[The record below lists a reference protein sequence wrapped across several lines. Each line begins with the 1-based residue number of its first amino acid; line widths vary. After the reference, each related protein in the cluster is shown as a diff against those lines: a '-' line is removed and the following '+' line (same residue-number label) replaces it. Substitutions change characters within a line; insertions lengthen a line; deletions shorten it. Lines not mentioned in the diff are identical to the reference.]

1 MKKLSKML
9 TILASVLMAAVILIS
24 ALITSI
30 PAATMDES
38 EREEADLSATG
49 AAYRAVSFDSLP
61 GIDAYSLNQS
71 VSTLMTDVDKLNLDI
86 NEKHRLTVLDGY
98 SQSVNSRVQFTSSS
112 SAVYVNQTGLIT
124 GVRSGSAT
132 VFAYDPMT
140 RENVS
145 CQVTVSSKV
154 VPAEPETI
162 PPTEEPP
169 ETPTEKPT
177 EKPTQTPTQ
186 KPTEK
191 PTEKPTQ
198 PPTQPPTQA
207 PTQKPTTAPVINETL
222 SINASSATVYKGSY
236 YHVVA
241 TSNTNVSFSSS
252 DTSVATVDSRGIVT
266 ALSNGTA
273 TITAR
278 TTTKSATCKITVK
291 TGSSVN
297 LSHKTASVY
306 RFKSFKIESST
317 SGVTWSSS
325 DPSVAAVDLIGTNDK
340 AFIRGVKAGTAV
352 ITASTSSGT
361 ATCIMTVNPSCPVRF
376 AYSSPNCAAK
386 NQTVTLVC
394 ITDTMRTAV
403 RFEIETNSG
412 IQYVNATSKTADA
425 DTFVWKGTTSFSQAG
440 TYNIKASSQFN
451 NGTSWHTCEDGETT
465 AFVTDTTD
473 KMTTICAR
481 RRASDEVIQLI
492 STFEGF
498 SDKAYDDRITGHSTV
513 GYGRVVFTGEQF
525 YNNLT
530 KAEAFAY
537 LIHSVNNEGYASS
550 VNNFLLDKKIKF
562 NQQQFDALVCFV
574 YNLGAGPLSTDKE
587 LIAAL
592 MNCSDGTGSGSTY
605 YYINGTAV
613 RIRKGPGTS
622 YDIIR
627 ELDINTRLTILSTS
641 NKDWY
646 QVQLS
651 DGTKGY
657 VSSEYISSG
666 TTGGNLDFNYINRQG
681 FIDKFC
687 MYHHANGCVWGLLY
701 RRVDETEMFFYGDY
715 EPCYGN
721 YKYPIKF
728 TCTKNPSYHT

>member
-1 MKKLSKML
+1 MKKLSRIL

-24 ALITSI
+24 ALITTV
-30 PAATMDES
+30 PAATMDEID
-38 EREEADLSATG
+38 REDAELAESG
-49 AAYRAVSFDSLP
+49 AVYRDVSFDSLP
-61 GIDAYSLNQS
+61 EIEGFSLNKS
-71 VSTLMTDVDKLNLDI
+71 VRTLMPDVDKLSLNI
-86 NEKHRLTVLDGY
+86 NGKHRLTILDGY
-98 SQSVNSRVQFTSSS
+98 SRSVNSRIQFTSSAS
-112 SAVYVNQTGLIT
+112 SVYVTDTGLIT
-124 GVRSGSAT
+124 GVREGSAI
-132 VFAYDPMT
+132 VFAYDPVT
-140 RENVS
+140 HENVS
-145 CQVTVSSKV
+145 CQVTVSNKV
-154 VPAEPETI
+154 IPTEPETI

-169 ETPTEKPT
+169 EAPTVI
-177 EKPTQTPTQ
+177 PTQAPTQ
-186 KPTEK
+186 KPTENA
-191 PTEKPTQ
+191 TEKPTQ
-198 PPTQPPTQA
+198 PPTVPPTQA

-241 TSNTNVSFSSS
+241 TSNTSVSFSSS
-252 DTSVATVDSRGIVT
+252 NTSVATVDSRGIVT

-278 TTTKSATCKITVK
+278 TTSKSAACQITVK
-291 TGSSVN
+291 TGGSVN

-306 RFKSFKIESST
+306 RFKSLLIKSST
-317 SGVTWSSS
+317 SGVKWSSS
-325 DPSVAAVDLIGTNDK
+325 DPSVAAVDLIGTTDK

-352 ITASTSSGT
+352 ITASTSTGT
-361 ATCIMTVNPSCPVRF
+361 ATCIITVNPSCPVRF
-376 AYSSPNCAAK
+376 AYSSPNCASK
-386 NQTVTLVC
+386 NQKVTLVC

-403 RFEIETNSG
+403 RFAVETNSG
-412 IQYVNATSKTADA
+412 TQYVDATSKTADA
-425 DTFVWKGTTSFSQAG
+425 DTFIWKGTTSFSQAG
-440 TYNIKASSQFN
+440 TYNIKAYSQFN

-498 SDKAYDDRITGHSTV
+498 SDQAYDDYFTGDPTV

-525 YNNLT
+525 YNKLT

-537 LIHSVNNEGYASS
+537 LIHSVNNEGYASN
-550 VNNFLLDKKIKF
+550 VNNFLLDKRIKF

-574 YNLGAGPLSTDKE
+574 YNTGAGPLYSDDE

-592 MNCSDGTGSGSTY
+592 MDCSDGTGSIGTY
-605 YYINGTAV
+605 YYINGTGV
-613 RIRKGPGTS
+613 RIRKGPGTN
-622 YDIIR
+622 YDIIK
-627 ELDINTRLTILSTS
+627 ELDYNTELMILSTS
-641 NKDWY
+641 NTDWY
-646 QVQLS
+646 QVQLN

-657 VSSEYISSG
+657 VSSEYISSRSV
-666 TTGGNLDFNYINRQG
+666 GGNLDFNYIHKQG
-681 FIDKFC
+681 FIDKLC
-687 MYHHANGCVWGLLY
+687 MYHHAGGCVWGLLY

-715 EPCYGN
+715 EPCYGT